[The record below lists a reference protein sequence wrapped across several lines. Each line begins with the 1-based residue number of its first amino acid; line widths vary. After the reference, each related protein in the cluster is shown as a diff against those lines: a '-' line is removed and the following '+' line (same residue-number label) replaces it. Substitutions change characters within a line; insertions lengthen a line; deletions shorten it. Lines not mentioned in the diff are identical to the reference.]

1 MTGKT
6 TRRRHLRSGLIGSA
20 SLAILMIATG
30 AMAQQATPAPQPAT
44 DDVQEVIVTGF
55 RSSLQSAISEKRRN
69 VDMVDA
75 IKAEDIGNFPDLNLA
90 ESLQRI
96 PGISIDRES
105 GEGRQITVRGLNSE
119 FSRTRLNGL
128 EALATVSGKDGA
140 AGTNR
145 GRGFDYNVFAA
156 DLFSSLT
163 VRKSMSSEVE
173 EGSLGATID
182 LQTARPFDYKG
193 FTMAASA
200 AAGYNSVSKEA
211 SPRTTFLISNR
222 WADGKLGALL
232 SVAYETRNVLEEST
246 TTTRWENSSS
256 TGTAGRYLSYSADGG
271 RTFINIPTSTTN
283 PAGNAGIT
291 DPEALRVVNSLHPR
305 IPRHNVYE
313 TDQKRLGITGAFQMR
328 PHENTLITLE
338 GLYAQFGADRK
349 EWEIEAISFS
359 RGTQGLPRS
368 SVYDYNIDS
377 RGVMTK
383 GAFNDVDIRSESRFD
398 ELTTTFKQLGLT
410 WDQDWSDR
418 LKTKLVIGASNSL
431 QDNPEQT
438 TFTFESY
445 DVDGYRYD
453 YSDPTNPRFD
463 YGKSNTGCQPDQP
476 CYWSYST
483 SNALGDRSLIRLRPN
498 RTENTFDTIKF
509 DVKYDF
515 NDMFTLKFGAA
526 KRHYEF
532 NSSEFGRY
540 TSPPQTRDENASG
553 QIAALI
559 NADIRKYSNKV
570 TVQGNTYLIPNLDL
584 IRSTFKYDCRCVN
597 EFGVF
602 TLNETNASSRNN
614 NRQAEEDS
622 MSYHV
627 QLDFNFD
634 VFGMPLRGNL
644 GSRQVTTDL
653 TATGFI
659 GRADTALLTTVK
671 RKYKNSL
678 PSLNLVLE
686 PRNDLFIRFAAA
698 STMARPTLLSQTPGG
713 GSINTSSLTVTT
725 GNPNLDPVRSD
736 NMDLSIEWYPDRDT
750 LLSFAVFKKEIKS
763 YIQQVATQVP
773 LSQLGYRAADFGL
786 TGDPVFTVTTPTN
799 TPGGPLEGF
808 EFSVQ
813 KPFTFLP
820 GILKNT
826 GGIFNYTHVDSDIT
840 YIITPSLT
848 APVTRKD
855 KLLGLSNKS
864 WNLTL
869 YYEDELFNGRISY
882 AYRSEYL
889 SQLNP
894 GSSALFWGKNETK
907 NLDAQV
913 SWKVN
918 KNFTVSLEAIN
929 LTDQA
934 DDKFIAYDTPQG
946 NKVDDLMYEYSN
958 TGRQFFMSVKY
969 KY

>member
-1 MTGKT
+1 MTGLRTEK
-6 TRRRHLRSGLIGSA
+6 RQLRSGLISSA
-20 SLAILMIATG
+20 SAAILLIATS
-30 AMAQQATPAPQPAT
+30 AMAQQAAPASKPASEE
-44 DDVQEVIVTGF
+44 VQEVVVTGF
-55 RSSLQSAISEKRRN
+55 RSSLQSAISEKRRS

-96 PGISIDRES
+96 PGIAIDRDG

-128 EALATVSGKDGA
+128 EALATAAGKDGA

-156 DLFSSLT
+156 DLFSALT
-163 VRKSMSSEVE
+163 VRKSMSAEVE

-222 WADGKLGALL
+222 WADGRLGALL

-256 TGTAGRYLSYSADGG
+256 AGTAGRYKSYSTDGG
-271 RTFINIPTSTTN
+271 KTFINIPTGT
-283 PAGNAGIT
+283 AAII
-291 DPEALRVVNSLHPR
+291 DPEALKVVNSLHPR
-305 IPRHNVYE
+305 IPRHNRYE

-328 PHENTLITLE
+328 PVEGTLITLE

-359 RGTQGLPRS
+359 RGGRGLPAS
-368 SVYDYNIDS
+368 SVYDYAIDS

-383 GAFNDVDIRSESRFD
+383 GSFNDVDIRSESRFD

-410 WDQDWSDR
+410 WDQTWSDR
-418 LKTKLVIGASNSL
+418 LSSKLVIGASNSL

-463 YGKSNTGCQPDQP
+463 YGKSNTGCKPDQG
-476 CYWSYST
+476 CYWTYST
-483 SNALGDRSLIRLRPN
+483 SNSLGDRSLIRLRPN
-498 RTENTFDTIKF
+498 RTENAFDTIKF
-509 DVKYDF
+509 DVNYNL
-515 NDMFTLKFGAA
+515 NDMFTLKMGVA

-532 NSSEFGRY
+532 SSNEFGRY
-540 TSPPQTRDENASG
+540 TSAPQTRDEDAG
-553 QIAALI
+553 GLIATLI
-559 NADIRKYSNKV
+559 NADIAKYSNTV
-570 TVQGNTYLIPNLDL
+570 TVEGNTYLIPNLDL
-584 IRSTFKYDCRCVN
+584 IRSTFKYDCRCTN

-602 TLNETNASSRNN
+602 TMNETNSSSRNN

-634 VFGMPLRGNL
+634 VFGMPLRGNV
-644 GSRQVTTDL
+644 GTRQVTTDL

-659 GRADTALLTTVK
+659 GQGNNAVLTTVK

-678 PSLNLVLE
+678 PSINLVLE
-686 PRNDLFIRFAAA
+686 PRNDVFIRFAAA
-698 STMARPTLLSQTPGG
+698 QTMARPTLLSQTPGG
-713 GSINTSSLTVTT
+713 GSINTSNLSVTT

-736 NMDLSIEWYPDRDT
+736 NIDLSIEWYPDRDT
-750 LLSFAVFKKEIKS
+750 LVSFAVFKKEIKS
-763 YIQQVATQVP
+763 YIQRVATQVP
-773 LSQLGYRAADFGL
+773 LSQLGYQASDFGL
-786 TGDPVFTVTTPTN
+786 TGDPIFTVTTPTN

-848 APVTRKD
+848 APVIKTE

-864 WNLTL
+864 WNMTL
-869 YYEDELFNGRISY
+869 YYEDERFNARVSY
-882 AYRSEYL
+882 ASRSGYL

-913 SWKVN
+913 SWNVN
-918 KNFTVSLEAIN
+918 KNVTVSLEAIN

-958 TGRQFFMSVKY
+958 TGRQFFLTAKY